1 MTKLI
6 SLTHLSNNS
15 PIIILKTSKPKDQI
29 QTISLNG
36 VATRG

>member
-6 SLTHLSNNS
+6 SLTHLSGNS
-15 PIIILKTSKPKDQI
+15 HIIILKTSKPNDQI

-36 VATRG
+36 VTTRG